1 MDPPDLFLSL
11 SRLSLEREQ
20 AWARAKLMDD
30 RCDGVPD
37 SDAKVRPQARAA
49 GRPRVPDGLRA
60 AGRGPAA
67 TRLAAGEP
75 QPCLLANSCGFF
87 FILGVASP
95 TIMSMLGDVV
105 DENELRTGK
114 RQAGLSPGR

>member
-1 MDPPDLFLSL
+1 MCPILMRRFDRKPVLLGGLGCLTVFAQLVVDL
-11 SRLSLEREQ
+11 RLLGWLPENHSPL
-20 AWARAKLMDD
+20 LM
-30 RCDGVPD
+30 
-37 SDAKVRPQARAA
+37 
-49 GRPRVPDGLRA
+49 
-60 AGRGPAA
+60 
-67 TRLAAGEP
+67 
-75 QPCLLANSCGFF
+75 PCLLANSCGFF